1 MIIERTQQ
9 EYEEEIRKKYLT
21 ELKPLLDNGMRLTP
35 ALRKIGVPCQ
45 NSKGKL
51 LRKFALEDG
60 YKLKPT
66 HVKCNVIERTE
77 EEYLE
82 DIRELYETE
91 LKPLLLQGYSLTA
104 SLRKLKVASNYKSQK
119 YKLLRKFALDDGY
132 KLRKG
137 GRLRKRSYD

>member
-9 EYEEEIRKKYLT
+9 EYEEEIRKKYLN
-21 ELKPLLDNGMRLTP
+21 ELKPLLDNGMSITT
-35 ALRKIGVPCQ
+35 ALRKIGVHSQ
-45 NSKGKL
+45 NSNGKL
-51 LRKFALEDG
+51 LRKLALEDG

-132 KLRKG
+132 QLRKG
-137 GRLRKRSYD
+137 GRLRKRSYE